1 MQGVVT
7 ASQLLVPMVTSDQQ
21 GKRPPKAVQRALVAV
36 SRCSTWRGIVSSV
49 KRKRRPEIDRAPIR
63 TLFSPKIGAAT
74 AARSEEH
81 TSELQSLM
89 RISYAVFCLNK
100 KITQNRIHSNEE

>member
-36 SRCSTWRGIVSSV
+36 SRCSTWTGIVPSV
-49 KRKRRPEIDRAPIR
+49 KRKRRPALDRAPIGA
-63 TLFSPKIGAAT
+63 LFSPQIGAAT
-74 AARSEEH
+74 TAQYGTVTPSQRAKPTARIRSTFPPAA
-81 TSELQSLM
+81 TS
-89 RISYAVFCLNK
+89 K
-100 KITQNRIHSNEE
+100 